1 MRFRFW
7 HGLAKERM
15 ATPNLP
21 QAEKIGHKKKPA
33 AIPVKPFNSLAWLS
47 RVWK

>member
-1 MRFRFW
+1 
-7 HGLAKERM
+7 M

-21 QAEKIGHKKKPA
+21 PVEKIGHKKKKKPI
-33 AIPVKPFNSLAWLS
+33 AIPVKPSDSLAWLS